1 MEAQFEPSF
10 RTDLDDFSPL
20 SPLSKDLFWVA
31 PSSGRKKRW
40 RQKLRK
46 NTAMNIISMI
56 SWLVVSTHLKNIS
69 QIGSFPQVRVKI
81 KSVWNH
87 YLGRI
92 WQVLWGKLLSSYSR
106 KVLNLQQKCCGDI
119 SLEMSISAEEIYDV
133 FLKKCEGGF
142 LNTRLARHLSDR
154 HVSWTQCL
162 NTFLQHVSWR
172 CLLGTFL
179 HTFLEHLSYTP
190 FLDAFR
196 ESEFLNTLCKHERHH

>member
-20 SPLSKDLFWVA
+20 SPLSKDPFWVA

-92 WQVLWGKLLSSYSR
+92 WQVLWGKLLSSYSER
-106 KVLNLQQKCCGDI
+106 
-119 SLEMSISAEEIYDV
+119 
-133 FLKKCEGGF
+133 
-142 LNTRLARHLSDR
+142 
-154 HVSWTQCL
+154 SWTFSKNAVGTFLLKCQFLPKKSTMSSWRSVKVASWTHVLQDTCL
-162 NTFLQHVSWR
+162 TDTFLELNAWNTFLQHVSWR